1 MRRVAQRMVGRFIE
15 KPAMNSRSDLMHYS
29 TCRSEDLFCSYTNV
43 CSSQPLDIKR
53 LNVRIVSSS

>member
-1 MRRVAQRMVGRFIE
+1 MRRVAQTMVGRFIE

-29 TCRSEDLFCSYTNV
+29 TCRSEDLFYTNV

-53 LNVRIVSSS
+53 PNVRIVSSS